1 MLQNPYGQGY
11 IGSFAMNKLRSG
23 CKVNQN
29 APFKSTA
36 LTNQFIDSGTA
47 FVGRDK
53 VDTYIGAM
61 EAVTK
66 DLMASFESTYL
77 VCN

>member
-1 MLQNPYGQGY
+1 
-11 IGSFAMNKLRSG
+11 
-23 CKVNQN
+23 
-29 APFKSTA
+29 
-36 LTNQFIDSGTA
+36 
-47 FVGRDK
+47 VGRDK